1 MKNIHSI
8 LKNTFGLDTFRP
20 NQEKIINN
28 VISGKNTLVL
38 MPTGGGKSLTYQL
51 PGVYMSGTT
60 LVISPL
66 ISLMTDQVDSL
77 NKKGISST
85 YFNSS
90 LSNEEKVEIYKGIED
105 DRYKFIYIAPERL
118 DSENFLFHLIEHAR
132 INLIVVDEAHCISSW
147 GHDFRESYLE
157 LSKLKVIFKNV
168 PIIALTATADLLAQ
182 REIVREFNIKPENIF
197 ETPVE
202 RVNLEYYIEKKY
214 KDGYNQVEQIIKK
227 NIGKKG
233 IVYCFTRDDVNKLTR
248 ALRKEN
254 ISAKAYHAGLKDS
267 IKDKV
272 LSDFMNDKVDIVI
285 ATIAFGM
292 GIDKGNIRYVIH
304 KDIPKNL
311 ESYYQET
318 GRAGRD
324 GLKSKTYLLYSG
336 RDATK
341 RIWILN
347 SSNRKTIDM
356 NKFSIMKAYV
366 ETNYC
371 KKSIIN
377 WYFDNKIKQDCGMCS
392 VCLNTQE
399 RKTSEEFI
407 SILNMVLKN
416 KIMRIKDLIGVLE
429 IQSRY
434 SAPIIQNYIWQLIFS
449 RNILFDKRN
458 NNITI
463 KKDIR
468 ISFLFNVMV
477 DLEYNYPVKES
488 LRDKIKKNT
497 TKSKTTTSSSSRKTT
512 TRKKRKPITKRKP
525 ISEEQK
531 AKMKAG
537 REKAAAKRAKEGTV
551 KSAAKKRK
559 KKRSTIKKA
568 TTSTVKKTLS
578 KTQLAKMKA
587 GREKAAAA
595 KRKAELL
602 REKEK
607 AASSGSKN
615 KSKLKKTSRNNNLSP
630 KRS

>member
-8 LKNTFGLDTFRP
+8 LKNTFGLDKFRP
-20 NQEKIINN
+20 NQEEIITN
-28 VISGKNTLVL
+28 VINKKNTLVL

-51 PGVYMSGTT
+51 PGVYLSGTT

-77 NKKGISST
+77 NKKGIPAT

-90 LSNEEKVEIYKGIED
+90 LSNEEKIEIYKGIED

-118 DSENFLFHLIEHAR
+118 ESENFLFHLIEYSK

-157 LSKLKVIFKNV
+157 LSKLKTIFKNV

-182 REIVREFNIKPENIF
+182 REIVKEFNIKPENVF

-202 RVNLEYYIEKKY
+202 RINLEYYIEKKY
-214 KDGYNQVEQIIKK
+214 KDGYNQVEQIIKQ

-267 IKDKV
+267 VKDKV

-377 WYFDNKIKQDCGMCS
+377 WYFDNKVKNNCGMCS
-392 VCLNTQE
+392 VCNNE
-399 RKTSEEFI
+399 RENKRAEEFI
-407 SILNMVLKN
+407 NTVNVILKN
-416 KIMRIKDLIGVLE
+416 KIMRIKNLIEVLE
-429 IQSRY
+429 MQTTY
-434 SAPIIQNYIWQLIFS
+434 AAPTIQNYIWQLIFS

-468 ISFLFNVMV
+468 ISFLFNVIV
-477 DLEYNYPVKES
+477 DLEYNFPVKES
-488 LRDKIKKNT
+488 LRDKMKKNT
-497 TKSKTTTSSSSRKTT
+497 TTKRKTTSSTRKTT
-512 TRKKRKPITKRKP
+512 TRKKRKPAAKRKP
-525 ISEEQK
+525 LSEEQK

-537 REKAAAKRAKEGTV
+537 REKAAAKRAKEGTSKV
-551 KSAAKKRK
+551 TTKKRR
-559 KKRSTIKKA
+559 KKRVTVKKA
-568 TTSTVKKTLS
+568 TSNTTKKTLS
-578 KTQLAKMKA
+578 ETQKAKMKA
-587 GREKAAAA
+587 GREKSAAA

-607 AASSGSKN
+607 AAASGAKK